1 MLLQDGRSFRVHD
14 GVGDVFP
21 SRFKRTP
28 AAIECHMTMSLSD
41 LSPKTMTITADTASE
56 RAYLPKVETLN
67 NKLLLAD
74 AGYVDFDYFDRIH
87 QHGGSFL
94 VRGTKSLNLII
105 IEARNSNGRLL
116 PKLVGK
122 KLKEICRK
130 TNRSSALD

>member
-1 MLLQDGRSFRVHD
+1 
-14 GVGDVFP
+14 
-21 SRFKRTP
+21 
-28 AAIECHMTMSLSD
+28 MTMSLSD